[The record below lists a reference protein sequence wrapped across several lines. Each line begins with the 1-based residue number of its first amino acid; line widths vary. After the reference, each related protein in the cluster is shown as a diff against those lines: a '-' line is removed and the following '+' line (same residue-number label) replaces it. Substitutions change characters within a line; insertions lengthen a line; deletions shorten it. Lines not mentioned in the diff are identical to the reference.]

1 MAPVQEPVSLV
12 VAGTAVRGMTYRPAE
27 AGAPMA
33 MVLCDPFAEE
43 KKSSQKTLAEM
54 GRALAEAGLPA
65 LHFDYRGTGD
75 SAGRFEQFNLDD
87 WREDLRAAVD
97 WVRLRWS
104 LGRVGLLGLRLG
116 ATLAAAEAVGCHACH
131 LVLWEPVWDGERYA
145 RELAQRSKIKH
156 MLTSGPGANSAQQDK
171 QVGFMDLDGYLVAPS
186 LMTQLQQLRL
196 EPLERYS
203 RPALL
208 AECNARGEVSAAGQ
222 ALMAGF
228 PAGEAR
234 ALPME
239 PFWQR
244 IGLTDT
250 APLIA
255 TTLQWL
261 LGRGEGQA

>member
-1 MAPVQEPVSLV
+1 
-12 VAGTAVRGMTYRPAE
+12 
-27 AGAPMA
+27 

-75 SAGRFEQFNLDD
+75 SGGRFEQFNLED
-87 WREDLRAAVD
+87 WRQDICAVVD

-116 ATLAAAEAVGCHACH
+116 ASLAAAEAARCRAAT
-131 LVLWEPVWDGERYA
+131 LVMWEPILDGERYA
-145 RELAQRSKIKH
+145 RELGQRSKIKH
-156 MLTSGPGANSAQQDK
+156 MLTAGPGAANSRQEQQP
-171 QVGFMDLDGYLVAPS
+171 GFLDLDGYLVAPS
-186 LMTQLQQLRL
+186 LMAQMAQLRL
-196 EPLERYS
+196 ETGEPFP

-208 AECNARGEVSAAGQ
+208 VQGNARGEST
-222 ALMAGF
+222 
-228 PAGEAR
+228 PEAR
-234 ALPME
+234 AALGGFPQGEAQALQLE

-255 TTLQWL
+255 TTVAWLQG
-261 LGRGEGQA
+261 LGEARG

>member
-1 MAPVQEPVSLV
+1 
-12 VAGTAVRGMTYRPAE
+12 
-27 AGAPMA
+27 

-43 KKSSQKTLAEM
+43 KKSSQKTMAEM

-75 SAGRFEQFNLDD
+75 SGGRFEQFNLDD
-87 WREDLRAAVD
+87 WRQDICAVVD

-116 ATLAAAEAVGCHACH
+116 ASLAASEAAGCRAAT
-131 LVLWEPVWDGERYA
+131 LVMWEPILDGERYA
-145 RELAQRSKIKH
+145 RELGQRSKIKH
-156 MLTSGPGANSAQQDK
+156 MMTGGPGAAAAQQEK
-171 QVGFMDLDGYLVAPS
+171 QPGYLDLDGYLVAPS
-186 LMTQLQQLRL
+186 LMAQMAQLRL
-196 EPLERYS
+196 ETLERFA

-208 AECNARGEVSAAGQ
+208 VECNARGESTPAAQ
-222 ALMAGF
+222 AALAGF
-228 PAGEAR
+228 PQGEAQ
-234 ALPME
+234 ALQLE

-255 TTLQWL
+255 TTVAWLQ
-261 LGRGEGQA
+261 GRGEARG